1 MSFWRSG
8 HVLIAILFGL
18 VGVLAACGGESSS
31 MTSDSSSRSA
41 TSTNSITG
49 VERPKAPSFSV
60 STGGESAFSLD
71 EHGGEVVL
79 LYFSFPG

>member
-1 MSFWRSG
+1 MSFLRSG

-18 VGVLAACGGESSS
+18 VGVLSACGGESSGV
-31 MTSDSSSRSA
+31 TSDSSSISA
-41 TSTNSITG
+41 TSTSSSTG

-60 STGGESAFSLD
+60 STGGESTFSLG
-71 EHGGEVVL
+71 EHSGEVVL